1 MNAIWQSR
9 PRQPREFNF
18 VNTNLI
24 SFGPPIH
31 MLSETAGCGHGVQ
44 RTMPDRGLR

>member
-9 PRQPREFNF
+9 PRRPREFNF

-31 MLSETAGCGHGVQ
+31 MLSETAAAAITFSAPG
-44 RTMPDRGLR
+44 RGLR